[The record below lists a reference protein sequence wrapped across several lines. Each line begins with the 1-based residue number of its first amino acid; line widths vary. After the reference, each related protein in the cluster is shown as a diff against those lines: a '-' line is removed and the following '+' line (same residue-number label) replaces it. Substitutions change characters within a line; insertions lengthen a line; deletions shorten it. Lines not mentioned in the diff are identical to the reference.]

1 MLERLKDWARGI
13 KHDSVMLWFA
23 GRHAQTPLLAKMLS
37 VAIVA
42 YVLSPIDLIP
52 DFIPVLGYLDEVI
65 LVPLLIALVVRL
77 LPDEVVRSC
86 RDQAEAWLAE
96 QHAKPVSY
104 VGAVVIVA
112 IWCLVAWLIWRAVM
126 D

>member
-1 MLERLKDWARGI
+1 MLEKLKAWAQRI
-13 KHDSVMLWFA
+13 KRDSVMLWFA
-23 GRHAQTPLLAKMLS
+23 GRHSQTPLLAKMLS

-52 DFIPVLGYLDEVI
+52 DFIPVLGYLDEVF

-77 LPDEVVRSC
+77 LPDEVVTSC
-86 RDQAEAWLAE
+86 RAQAEAWLAE
-96 QHAKPVSY
+96 KHAKPVSY
-104 VGAVVIVA
+104 FGAAFIVLV
-112 IWCLVAWLIWRAVM
+112 WCLAAWLVWRAVM